1 MTLLQP
7 IMPFITEELWGITA
21 SRSQMLVHQ
30 DWPDYGLELVDAAA
44 SEEISWVIAL
54 IDAIRSARAQMNV
67 PAGAKVPLV
76 QVAISPAGEA
86 ALAAN
91 MAQIQQMARITEVTQ
106 VPEMPKGAITITAPQ
121 ATFGLPLADI
131 IDVAAEK
138 MRLEKSMGKLA
149 KELGGLRGRLNNP
162 KFAISAP
169 PEVLAETQANL
180 EAREEEEAKIATA
193 LARLEEIG

>member
-1 MTLLQP
+1 
-7 IMPFITEELWGITA
+7 
-21 SRSQMLVHQ
+21 MLIHQ
-30 DWPDYGLELVDAAA
+30 DWPSYGLELIDEAAT
-44 SEEISWVIAL
+44 SEINWAITL

-76 QVAISPAGEA
+76 QIQNNIEGEA

-91 MAQIQQMARITEVTQ
+91 MAQIKQMARITEVTS
-106 VPEMPKGAITITAPQ
+106 VAEMPRGAITISAPQ

-138 MRLEKSMGKLA
+138 ARLEKNMGKLA
-149 KELGGLRGRLNNP
+149 KELAGLRGRLNNP
-162 KFAISAP
+162 KFAASAP

-180 EAREEEEAKIATA
+180 VVREEEEQKLSEA
-193 LARLEEIG
+193 LVRLAEII